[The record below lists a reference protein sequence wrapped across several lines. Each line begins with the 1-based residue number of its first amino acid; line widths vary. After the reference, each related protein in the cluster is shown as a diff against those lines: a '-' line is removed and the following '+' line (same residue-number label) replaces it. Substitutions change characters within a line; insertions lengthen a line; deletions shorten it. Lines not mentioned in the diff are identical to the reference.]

1 MPNAAVLKEK
11 QEIVAQLAEKMKNAS
26 AGVLV
31 DYKGIT
37 VANDTKLR
45 RELRNAGVEYSVVK
59 NTLTKLAA
67 DQIGFSEIDE
77 HLNGTTAIAIIP
89 SDPIAAAKILH
100 NYAKDSNGAFSIK
113 VGFVDGQVI
122 SAAEVEELATIPS
135 REGLLTKLLYCLTNG
150 PRSLAIA
157 LNALA
162 EKNTEGTAEAAEAL
176 AEA

>member
-67 DQIGFSEIDE
+67 DQIGF
-77 HLNGTTAIAIIP
+77 
-89 SDPIAAAKILH
+89 
-100 NYAKDSNGAFSIK
+100 F
-113 VGFVDGQVI
+113 
-122 SAAEVEELATIPS
+122 
-135 REGLLTKLLYCLTNG
+135 
-150 PRSLAIA
+150 
-157 LNALA
+157 
-162 EKNTEGTAEAAEAL
+162 
-176 AEA
+176 